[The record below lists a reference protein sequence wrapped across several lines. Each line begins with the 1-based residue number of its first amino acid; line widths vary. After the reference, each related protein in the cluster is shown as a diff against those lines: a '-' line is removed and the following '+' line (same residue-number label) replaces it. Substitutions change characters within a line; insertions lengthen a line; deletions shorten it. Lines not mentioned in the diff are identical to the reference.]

1 MTDNNVLS
9 INGRL
14 VRESELRFSTS
25 GTAILKFSIAVNRSV
40 KKGDKWED
48 EASFFDCTFF
58 GKMAESVNK
67 YLEKGKQVSIVG
79 ELVQNR
85 WEKDGK
91 QHSKVEIIVNKL
103 QLIYL
108 YHFKDEQKQEK
119 PSYQKPQQRQNTP
132 ENFQDDSG
140 DLGIDDD
147 FSKIPF

>member
-1 MTDNNVLS
+1 MTDNNSVS

-14 VRESELRFSTS
+14 VREAELRFSTS

-58 GKMAESVNK
+58 GKMAESVNQ
-67 YLEKGKQVSIVG
+67 YLSKGKQVSIVG

-91 QHSKVEIIVNKL
+91 QNSKVVIIVNKL
-103 QLIYL
+103 QLL
-108 YHFKDEQKQEK
+108 GGKDEQKQEK
-119 PSYQKPQQRQNTP
+119 PSYQKPEARQNTP
-132 ENFQDDSG
+132 ENFRDDCSE
-140 DLGIDDD
+140 L
-147 FSKIPF
+147 IPF

>member
-48 EASFFDCTFF
+48 EASFFDCTMF

-67 YLEKGKQVSIVG
+67 YLEKGKQVSIIG
-79 ELVQNR
+79 ELKQER
-85 WEKDGK
+85 WQKDG
-91 QHSKVEIIVNKL
+91 QNHSKVEIIVNKL
-103 QLIYL
+103 QLL
-108 YHFKDEQKQEK
+108 GSKDEQKQ
-119 PSYQKPQQRQNTP
+119 SYQKPEQSGP
-132 ENFQDDSG
+132 ENFQDDSAQFGFG
-140 DLGIDDD
+140 DD
-147 FSKIPF
+147 SSIPF